1 MINNYVEYEYQPCH
15 LIHPFD
21 KSKKINLYL
30 GDVSSA
36 LDLDFIREA
45 NIKTGTLFYYVSVV
59 TAAAAMDQ
67 VVYKP
72 EDNIRHIVY
81 SVLDHKN

>member
-21 KSKKINLYL
+21 QDKKFSLYL

-36 LDLDFIREA
+36 LDLEFIHQS
-45 NIKTGTLFYYVSVV
+45 NIKTVV
-59 TAAAAMDQ
+59 TAAASMDQ
-67 VVYKP
+67 VSYKP
-72 EDNIRHIVY
+72 
-81 SVLDHKN
+81 

>member
-21 KSKKINLYL
+21 QNKLFSLYL

-36 LDLDFIREA
+36 LDLQFIHQS
-45 NIKTGTLFYYVSVV
+45 NIKTGNLIFILVV

-67 VVYKP
+67 VFYKP
-72 EDNIRHIVY
+72 
-81 SVLDHKN
+81 